1 MENSL
6 FSPWEKVMTISGNVW
21 YINSVNHFKWYTLY
35 SVWDW
40 NKDFLTMDEWAL
52 KKYEED
58 KIWFTESCEA
68 S

>member
-21 YINSVNHFKWYTLY
+21 YINSVNHFKWYVHY
-35 SVWDW
+35 SVWDGC
-40 NKDFLTMDEWAL
+40 KDFLIMDEWMV

-58 KIWFTESCEA
+58 KIGFSENNS
-68 S
+68 